1 MAKLFEMVI
10 KCKHKHWFIPLG
22 YIKNQTFDI
31 YLIIQLCQFVVSKS
45 QTFKAVCPTDITD

>member
-1 MAKLFEMVI
+1 MAKLFGMVI